1 MKKQFLSFLL
11 IAMSFALPALA
22 DGELQNANAAVN
34 AEVATDDD
42 ELDPFAPDIEEQ
54 LKELDAEF
62 GEGFRFDSRI
72 LGDRPMALFGNSCY
86 RSSCAVYIHVR
97 KSDQRMDVYVNG
109 NPHAEFLVST
119 GAPGHGTPDFD
130 KHPNGRIYDKYS
142 SRKFPGGDYMGLGNM
157 PYAVFIEGGFA
168 IHGTMRSN
176 WKYLGQ
182 RASHGCVRLHPDN
195 AFIVNRLVRQYGVD
209 NTWIQVD

>member
-86 RSSCAVYIHVR
+86 RSSCAV
-97 KSDQRMDVYVNG
+97 
-109 NPHAEFLVST
+109 
-119 GAPGHGTPDFD
+119 
-130 KHPNGRIYDKYS
+130 
-142 SRKFPGGDYMGLGNM
+142 
-157 PYAVFIEGGFA
+157 
-168 IHGTMRSN
+168 
-176 WKYLGQ
+176 
-182 RASHGCVRLHPDN
+182 
-195 AFIVNRLVRQYGVD
+195 
-209 NTWIQVD
+209 